1 MESKRYIG
9 KVFGHFRILEPLG
22 HGGMGFVFKAL
33 NTHLNKIVAIK
44 MIAPGLA
51 LNEKLLNRFKTEA
64 LALAR
69 LENPHI
75 VRILD
80 LLEDNGQWFIVMEY
94 IEGQTLSE
102 RLKERRPMPL
112 EEIFD
117 ITFQILSA
125 LQHAHSASIIH
136 RDIKPSN
143 ILITKD
149 NVVKVTDFGL
159 AKIQANSLVHT
170 HHSAVG
176 GTLYYMSPE
185 QVRSLKEADHRT
197 DLYSL
202 GITLYQ
208 MLTGRVPFDPHQT
221 DFDIREA
228 IVRREFPRPSTFN
241 PYLPPEIDDL
251 VMKALAKDP
260 DERFQSAVE
269 MMQEM
274 ERLQE
279 KLQKKLS
286 EPIIN
291 LDSEIKDE
299 INYDDY
305 PFLNQEETSQKEK
318 AETDEPSSKE
328 EPPPEEEPAPVQP
341 EPVEQ
346 NDTGSFFLRVIPP
359 RTKKGFFL
367 VGFVALIGL
376 LALFWFWPK
385 SSSPRILPASL
396 KIYSQPAQAKVYLNG
411 QARGLTPLDSITVT
425 SGEVLL
431 RLEKEGYLPFDTTL
445 TVQPG
450 VMVILRLALLPI
462 AEKSVEHVAALV
474 AQPTALP
481 KNSPASSAKVRV
493 PLMLI
498 SEPSG
503 ATLVING
510 KKAGVTPFRL
520 KALSGERLVVS
531 LNKAGYYSLR
541 DTVLALV
548 QGKHRFSYVL
558 KPKPVRVNLRVKNAP
573 AVLFVDGVKKGVV
586 RGASTSITLAPGPHL
601 IKLEKEGYHSLEKSV
616 NVQVNTP
623 LTLNFTL
630 QPLKA
635 TLHVLVLPWGNIYI
649 DGALQRSE
657 TNIRESFQLNAGS
670 HRIKV
675 THPKHGYC
683 EETIRLKPNGE
694 LNLVY
699 DFNKSVGVKVLAFD
713 AQGRAQYARIV
724 VDDRVSDQYTP
735 GMVNVPLGKH
745 RISVQKQGFIVENGA
760 KEVMITPSFSGPIK
774 FILKPVTR

>member
-1 MESKRYIG
+1 MENKRYIG

-228 IVRREFPRPSTFN
+228 IVRRDFPRPSTFN

-305 PFLNQEETSQKEK
+305 PFLNKEETSENEK
-318 AETDEPSSKE
+318 AEADEPAS
-328 EPPPEEEPAPVQP
+328 EEEPSPEKKPAAQQS

-346 NDTGSFFLRVIPP
+346 NDTGSFFLRVTHP
-359 RTKKGFFL
+359 RTKKGFLL

-376 LALFWFWPK
+376 LALFWLWPK
-385 SSSPRILPASL
+385 PSSPRILPASL

-411 QARGLTPLDSITVT
+411 RPRGLTPLDSITVT
-425 SGEVLL
+425 SGQVLL

-462 AEKSVEHVAALV
+462 IEKPVEHVAAPV
-474 AQPTALP
+474 VQPKALP
-481 KNSPASSAKVRV
+481 KSSLASSAKVRV
-493 PLMLI
+493 PLRLI

-503 ATLVING
+503 AALVING
-510 KKAGVTPFRL
+510 KNVGVTPFRL
-520 KALSGERLVVS
+520 SASSGERLVVS
-531 LNKAGYYSLR
+531 LNKAGYYPLR
-541 DTVLALV
+541 DTVLALA

-558 KPKPVRVNLRVKNAP
+558 KPKPVRVDLRVKNAP

-601 IKLEKEGYHSLEKSV
+601 IKLGKEGYHSLEKSV

-623 LTLNFTL
+623 MTLNFTL
-630 QPLKA
+630 QPLQA

-649 DGALQRSE
+649 DGELQKSE
-657 TNIRESFQLNAGS
+657 TNIRESFKLNAGS

-683 EETIRLKPNGE
+683 EETIRLKPDE
-694 LNLVY
+694 ALNLVY
-699 DFNKSVGVKVLAFD
+699 DFNKPVDVKVLAFD
-713 AQGRAQYARIV
+713 TQGRAQYARIV
-724 VDDRVSDQYTP
+724 VDDRLTDQYTP
-735 GMVNVPLGKH
+735 GMVAVPLGKH
-745 RISVQKQGFIVENGA
+745 RISVQKQGFMVENGA
-760 KEVMITPSFSGPIK
+760 KELMITPSFSRPIK
-774 FILKPVTR
+774 FILKPIGH